1 MENPFSI
8 YFGTIL
14 AGKNE
19 TIRIDD
25 VIPCMGGDGYC
36 DITITYLDK
45 NGQKCGFDVFTP
57 YEIMTLAAKAEKI
70 VYPNGD
76 EFTRE

>member
-1 MENPFSI
+1 MESPLSI

-14 AGKNE
+14 TVKDE

-25 VIPCMGGDGYC
+25 TLPCIGGDGYC
-36 DITITYLDK
+36 DFIATYLDK
-45 NGQKCGFDVFTP
+45 NGQECGVDIFTP
-57 YEIMTLAAKAEKI
+57 YEFLNLAANADKI

-76 EFTRE
+76 EFIRE